1 MNKNIQPNYEETTI
15 TCACGNVMTVGS
27 TKKANVVKNMIL
39 NICSS
44 LFKII

>member
-27 TKKANVVKNMIL
+27 TKKKWKLIYAQNAIHTGQET
-39 NICSS
+39 
-44 LFKII
+44 